1 VSERVV
7 RTTSHFRNKF
17 TGVRRVG
24 ALEANAQ
31 QKYYLFCF
39 TAAAGHGRIIQMP
52 ISSGVCTR
60 RWHSVTADATL
71 SSRSSRVLLLVE
83 RRMRGP
89 KASASARVSTP
100 CFELLRENLN
110 EGIRSE
116 AVAGAGEEKKEEGR
130 KKKKKRAENWRC
142 WLMPLKITKKRCC
155 SSAPMQKAHEVV
167 RGVQVRAGQRPAA
180 EERRHLRSR
189 CVATLLRLHK
199 PEVPARAVTQVQL
212 WRGVGGG
219 GGCRT

>member
-1 VSERVV
+1 
-7 RTTSHFRNKF
+7 
-17 TGVRRVG
+17 
-24 ALEANAQ
+24 
-31 QKYYLFCF
+31 
-39 TAAAGHGRIIQMP
+39 MP

-189 CVATLLRLHK
+189 CVATLLRLHE

-212 WRGVGGG
+212 WRGVGGAAHGVCEEGLGQLYEPYLKRG
-219 GGCRT
+219 GDDVAVCAQRLRGETGYKGETGYNCRRSDGRQR

>member
-1 VSERVV
+1 M
-7 RTTSHFRNKF
+7 
-17 TGVRRVG
+17 
-24 ALEANAQ
+24 EANAQ
-31 QKYYLFCF
+31 RKYYLFCF

-100 CFELLRENLN
+100 CFELLRENLH

-116 AVAGAGEEKKEEGR
+116 GVVGVGEEKKEEEEGGKLAMLVDAAAKHEETLQQQR
-130 KKKKKRAENWRC
+130 TDAK
-142 WLMPLKITKKRCC
+142 
-155 SSAPMQKAHEVV
+155 SS
-167 RGVQVRAGQRPAA
+167 
-180 EERRHLRSR
+180 
-189 CVATLLRLHK
+189 
-199 PEVPARAVTQVQL
+199 
-212 WRGVGGG
+212 
-219 GGCRT
+219 